1 MPGDDQLV
9 EVYGLQLG
17 HPVETE
23 VVEDEEI
30 DRMLDNAVALSA
42 SVPAV
47 EAGQQSFIK
56 RWSVGRA
63 LAESRLS
70 ESDHLETTEQRWL
83 WLAIARKC
91 RLSVRSD
98 GSPEE
103 SWRGLIPNREF
114 DPSRIERD
122 VFAMGRWLQEQEL
135 EPAMASFGASLTNAR
150 EIHRRGAINS
160 KNLRDALALWFG
172 ELCPERRSKLT
183 KNGNFV
189 PLAKALAKRFP
200 ARGPGSAKRP
210 VHYPGDELCEEV
222 RKVLDPIAAELV
234 PLSG

>member
-1 MPGDDQLV
+1 M
-9 EVYGLQLG
+9 
-17 HPVETE
+17 
-23 VVEDEEI
+23 
-30 DRMLDNAVALSA
+30 S
-42 SVPAV
+42 
-47 EAGQQSFIK
+47 
-56 RWSVGRA
+56 
-63 LAESRLS
+63 
-70 ESDHLETTEQRWL
+70 
-83 WLAIARKC
+83 
-91 RLSVRSD
+91 
-98 GSPEE
+98 
-103 SWRGLIPNREF
+103 
-114 DPSRIERD
+114 
-122 VFAMGRWLQEQEL
+122 
-135 EPAMASFGASLTNAR
+135 SFGASLTNAR